1 MRDSAVPQAESEIP
15 QGGHGSGTS
24 SSSGELQE
32 AQDSRSSDH
41 HTHNRSSRNQEAQEC
56 QECQASQESLSAPQA
71 QGKFVIR
78 LPPGLLKKLSRISRQ
93 HQRSMN
99 SEINLLLGRYL
110 EEQGLVDSNT
120 GDENES
126 LDARLLRKLNSM
138 PPEKREALLHLLE

>member
-1 MRDSAVPQAESEIP
+1 MRDSAVPQVESEIP
-15 QGGHGSGTS
+15 QGGHGSETS

-56 QECQASQESLSAPQA
+56 QGSQESLSAPQA

>member
-56 QECQASQESLSAPQA
+56 QGSQESLSAPQA